1 MGNPNTETG
10 GLEPRGGRARVTK
23 SHPMKL
29 DGTVTY
35 GNLITAASALIGVA
49 FGYGVLTNRM
59 DASDQRATQQRAEF
73 SQAVVEL
80 KESIKDQRTEMKEV
94 QRSINAITTDTA
106 LIRGRLASDG
116 ASTTR
121 APK

>member
-10 GLEPRGGRARVTK
+10 GLEPRAGRARVAK

-80 KESIKDQRTEMKEV
+80 KESIKDQRVEMKEV

>member
-1 MGNPNTETG
+1 MGNPSTETG
-10 GLEPRGGRARVTK
+10 GLEPRGGRARVAK
-23 SHPMKL
+23 SHPMKI

-35 GNLITAASALIGVA
+35 GNLITAASALLSVA

-59 DASDQRATQQRAEF
+59 DASDQRATQQRVEF
-73 SQAVVEL
+73 SQAVTDLREA
-80 KESIKDQRTEMKEV
+80 IKDQRTEMKEV

-116 ASTTR
+116 TASSR
-121 APK
+121 AQK

>member
-1 MGNPNTETG
+1 MGNPSTETG
-10 GLEPRGGRARVTK
+10 GLEPRGGRARVAK
-23 SHPMKL
+23 SHPMKI

-35 GNLITAASALIGVA
+35 GNLITAASALISVA

-59 DASDQRATQQRAEF
+59 DASDQRAVSQRAEF

-80 KESIKDQRTEMKEV
+80 KESIKEQRTEMKEV

-116 ASTTR
+116 ATSTR
-121 APK
+121 VPK